1 MLTQRSTRLRFW
13 HQLWGLLPV
22 SNVGKEANSKINV
35 KKSLLINLSIINSP
49 QKYAQSVEK
58 IFTVPVNVNPELI
71 MMEGNPVLGKERMS
85 PKGAHGDTR
94 KPPLF
99 PSWNPHCP
107 CSTSAWFMSQTAS
120 YGLCTCHPAPSQ
132 TLQWLNILLLLLE
145 IIKDGLIYN

>member
-1 MLTQRSTRLRFW
+1 MLTQKSTRLRFW

-107 CSTSAWFMSQTAS
+107 CSTSARFIVTNCIIWPLHM
-120 YGLCTCHPAPSQ
+120 PPSSISNS
-132 TLQWLNILLLLLE
+132 TV
-145 IIKDGLIYN
+145 IKYFVSITRNN